1 MSDEITPQAKPIA
14 TTGEPEWFP
23 PAQDDHVMVQH
34 RPEPKGIQ
42 RIFIG
47 RDGLRAGWALL
58 LWVAFVAVI
67 GRGVNLLLH
76 AALHG
81 RIAPH
86 TTPEWLE
93 RSSSAI
99 GLFVVGSAALLVSRI
114 EKRPWSSYGI
124 GPLRGRGRE
133 LAMGLFWGFAML
145 SVLVGVL
152 LSGRWIAF
160 TGLHL
165 HGMGVILLSGI
176 VFALSFLFTGLFEE
190 FTFRGFPQFTLTRG
204 IAGVL
209 DAIGVQERRRAIAF
223 WMTAA
228 LLAVSFGAVHAPNPG
243 EGRLGL
249 IAAGL
254 IGLVFAYSL
263 WRTGSLWWAIGFH
276 AAWDWAESFFYGTAD
291 SGGVSP
297 HRLMETH
304 PVGNTLYSGGTV
316 GPEGSIFVFV
326 VILLIVALI
335 AFTLKPRAGSPS
347 AEF

>member
-23 PAQDDHVMVQH
+23 PAQDDKVTVQH
-34 RPEPKGIQ
+34 RPQSAGIQ

-99 GLFVVGSAALLVSRI
+99 GLFVVGSAALLVSRV

-133 LAMGLFWGFAML
+133 FAMGLFWGFAML

-152 LSGRWIAF
+152 LSGHWIAF

-165 HGMGVILLSGI
+165 HGTGVILLSGI

-204 IAGVL
+204 IAGLLRHVGME
-209 DAIGVQERRRAIAF
+209 DHAGAIAF
-223 WMTAA
+223 SITA
-228 LLAVSFGAVHAPNPG
+228 LLLAILFGAAHSTNSG
-243 EGRLGL
+243 EGHIGELS
-249 IAAGL
+249 AGM
-254 IGLVFAYSL
+254 IGAVFAYSL

-276 AAWDWAESFFYGTAD
+276 ASWDWAESFFYGTAD

-297 HRLMETH
+297 HRLMESH
-304 PVGNTLYSGGTV
+304 PQGNVLYSGGTV

-326 VILLIVALI
+326 IILLIVALI